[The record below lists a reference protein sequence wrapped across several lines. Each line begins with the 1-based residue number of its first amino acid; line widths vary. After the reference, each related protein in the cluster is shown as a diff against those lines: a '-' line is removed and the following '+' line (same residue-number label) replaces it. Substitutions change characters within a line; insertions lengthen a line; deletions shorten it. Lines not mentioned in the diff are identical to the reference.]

1 VKQRQEMICI
11 PFVDPHYGGRTKQDV
26 IWSRTFSSKK
36 VPTAVCF
43 QMYPSWSVLWL
54 VWCRAPAT
62 TLRIIDSNSGK
73 WVWGNA
79 TLIGFWLDVKHW
91 CVHWT
96 FQVALFISLKSAIMS
111 LAKID
116 NRNFLLKMPVNKNYK
131 NGWPGVGLWT
141 FVCILDNF
149 SQIDHIT
156 SKHHVHGT
164 CCCPKN
170 DVHFITSAL
179 VYNVSSWGKEDIQD
193 VDGLI
198 GLYLRKS
205 IGFT

>member
-1 VKQRQEMICI
+1 MLSNVSGLIC
-11 PFVDPHYGGRTKQDV
+11 VV
-26 IWSRTFSSKK
+26 IGLMSGPRHHTQNHWFK
-36 VPTAVCF
+36 
-43 QMYPSWSVLWL
+43 
-54 VWCRAPAT
+54 
-62 TLRIIDSNSGK
+62 LREVGLRKCNFDWILIGCQ
-73 WVWGNA
+73 
-79 TLIGFWLDVKHW
+79 TLI